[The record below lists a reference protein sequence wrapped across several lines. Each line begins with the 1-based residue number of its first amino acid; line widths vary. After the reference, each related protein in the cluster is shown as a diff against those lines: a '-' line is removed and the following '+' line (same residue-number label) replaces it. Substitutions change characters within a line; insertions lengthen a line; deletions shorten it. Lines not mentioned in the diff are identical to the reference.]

1 VVADKSLRGR
11 LELTHELGR
20 GATFNA
26 GGDVRLDFFELQTN
40 PRYTSY
46 PDYSTLFPGRT
57 DTVVGAYVGVDL
69 TPARG
74 IHVSPGVRADVYRS
88 LGETA
93 IGVDPRIAAEF
104 DVGHGLRFDH
114 SLGIAHQRPNFAA
127 QVPGAQVADLK
138 RGLQWAL
145 LWSSGIRA
153 QLPMDFTGSAAVF
166 RTAYFNALD
175 PIGGARDF
183 TIDRT
188 LLDRRSTV
196 SGAGLELKLSRPLTR
211 SLGGFVSYTLSHS
224 RQSSNG
230 LESRTGSLAQSS
242 IEAPSGFDR
251 PHVLQAALGYVL
263 GRGYRAAVRGVTYSG
278 IPELNLQGQPHF
290 TGQRR
295 GRAYFRLDVQAEKR
309 WDLQDGRYWSI
320 AVEVLNATATSEVVR
335 LDCGQICRERVAGPV
350 ILPSVALEL
359 GL

>member
-1 VVADKSLRGR
+1 V
-11 LELTHELGR
+11 
-20 GATFNA
+20 
-26 GGDVRLDFFELQTN
+26 
-40 PRYTSY
+40 
-46 PDYSTLFPGRT
+46 
-57 DTVVGAYVGVDL
+57 
-69 TPARG
+69 PARG
-74 IHVSPGVRADVYRS
+74 IHVLPGVRADVYRS

-104 DVGHGLRFDH
+104 DVGHGVRVDH

-127 QVPGAQVADLK
+127 QVPGAQVADLEG
-138 RGLQWAL
+138 GLQWAL

-153 QLPMDFTGSAAVF
+153 QLPMALTGSATVY

-224 RQSSNG
+224 RQSS
-230 LESRTGSLAQSS
+230 SRFDSLTGSTASS
-242 IEAPSGFDR
+242 LEGPSGFDR
-251 PHVLQAALGYVL
+251 PHVLQVALGYAL
-263 GRGYRAAVRGVTYSG
+263 GRGYRAAVRGITYSG
-278 IPELNLQGQPHF
+278 VPEHNLQGQPHF

-295 GRAYFRLDVQAEKR
+295 GRAYLRLDVQAEKR

-320 AVEVLNATATSEVVR
+320 GVEVLNATSTSEVVR

-350 ILPSVALEL
+350 ILPSVALEF